1 MRQQSWYTGSFATL
15 GGSYLGYNQYA
26 LLSDPP
32 KDMKAASIMTGVS
45 SFPDFIWGTGALS
58 YNIIA
63 WADIVLRIQS
73 GLFSVI
79 TALRS
84 QKKRLQP
91 VVDAVP
97 LLDAVN
103 QHFGG
108 SPPEWLPPILTSSGV
123 DDEHLQGMQQKAALD
138 KADIPILLTA
148 GWNDLVL
155 PDVMNQYYTFKRRGV
170 NVALDIGPWTHLG
183 CQSAPNTLQQTLNWL
198 DIHLTQKPSNRRP
211 SPVHVFVNGA
221 GEWRDLP
228 SWPPATTSYEL
239 FLDTH
244 SKMTEESPA
253 PTTPSSSFD
262 FDPANPT
269 PSMAHPL
276 LFDNGPGR
284 SETDSPL
291 ATRSDVLI
299 FETPVLDHDI
309 EVCGQPQIHLQ
320 HSTDS
325 PHADLLVLLSEVDA
339 KGRSTSITEKYLRLD
354 PQRYQTATIELTLI
368 DCAHRFRKGCKIRL
382 LLAGGS
388 HPRYIRNLGTGEDSV
403 TGTKMRVV
411 KHTVELGGGVSK
423 LVLPV
428 TSAV

>member
-1 MRQQSWYTGSFATL
+1 
-15 GGSYLGYNQYA
+15 
-26 LLSDPP
+26 
-32 KDMKAASIMTGVS
+32 
-45 SFPDFIWGTGALS
+45 
-58 YNIIA
+58 
-63 WADIVLRIQS
+63 
-73 GLFSVI
+73 
-79 TALRS
+79 
-84 QKKRLQP
+84 
-91 VVDAVP
+91 
-97 LLDAVN
+97 
-103 QHFGG
+103 
-108 SPPEWLPPILTSSGV
+108 
-123 DDEHLQGMQQKAALD
+123 MQQKAALD